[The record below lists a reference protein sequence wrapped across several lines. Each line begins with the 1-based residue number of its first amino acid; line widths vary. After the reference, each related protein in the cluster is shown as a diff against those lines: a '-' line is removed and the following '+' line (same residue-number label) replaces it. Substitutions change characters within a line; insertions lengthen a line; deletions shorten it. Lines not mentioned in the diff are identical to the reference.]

1 MNEPARSVELVVVSD
16 IHLGTFGCQA
26 NAFLQYLRSIR
37 PRTLVL
43 NGDIFD
49 GWQFSSRY
57 WPLTHMQVIEHLVK
71 WASDGVRMYYVTGNH
86 DEAMRRFVG
95 ARLGSCEI
103 VNQVELTL
111 QGQRAW
117 FFHGD
122 VFDVSMR
129 HSRWIAKMG
138 ANGYGFLIL
147 ANRLVNVFAKRMGRQ
162 IFLSKSVK
170 NRVKNAVKAKNNFEQ
185 SAADVA
191 AARGYRYVVCGH
203 IHKPEIRDITTE
215 NGRVTYL
222 NSGDWVESL
231 TALEYEAGQWHI
243 YRHVTK
249 DNQLSSPKDEVISL
263 TNLELFNRLRKEFS
277 I

>member
-1 MNEPARSVELVVVSD
+1 MNAPKRPVEVVVVSD
-16 IHLGTFGCQA
+16 VHLGTFGCQA
-26 NAFLQYLRSIR
+26 DALLQYLRGIQ
-37 PRTLVL
+37 PRTLIL

-49 GWQFSSRY
+49 GWQFSRRY
-57 WPLTHMQVIEHLVK
+57 WPQAHMQVIEHLIK
-71 WASDGVRMYYVTGNH
+71 WASDGVCMYYVTGNH

-103 VNQVELTL
+103 VNQVSLTL
-111 QGQRAW
+111 QGRQAW

-147 ANRLVNVFAKRMGRQ
+147 ANRFINVFAKMMGRQ
-162 IFLSKSVK
+162 VFLSKSIK
-170 NRVKNAVKAKNNFEQ
+170 NRVKTAVKAKNNFEQ

-203 IHKPEIRDITTE
+203 IHKPEIREIRTE
-215 NGRVTYL
+215 DGPVTYL
-222 NSGDWVESL
+222 NSGDWVENL
-231 TALEYEAGQWHI
+231 TALEYDSGQWRIHHHEAQAKRLGTQDAI
-243 YRHVTK
+243 
-249 DNQLSSPKDEVISL
+249 ISL
-263 TNLELFNRLRKEFS
+263 TNVELFDRMRKEFS

>member
-1 MNEPARSVELVVVSD
+1 MNESVRSVEVAVISD
-16 IHLGTFGCQA
+16 VHLGTFGCQA
-26 NAFLQYLRSIR
+26 DALLQYLRGIQ
-37 PRTLVL
+37 PRTLIL

-49 GWQFSSRY
+49 GWQFSRRY
-57 WPLTHMQVIEHLVK
+57 WPQAHMQVIEHLIK

-103 VNQVELTL
+103 VNQISLPL
-111 QGQRAW
+111 QGHRAW

-129 HSRWIAKMG
+129 QSRWIAKMG

-147 ANRLVNVFAKRMGRQ
+147 ANRFVNVFARMMGRQ
-162 IFLSKSVK
+162 VFLSKSIK

-185 SAADVA
+185 LAADVA

-203 IHKPEIRDITTE
+203 IHKPEIREIATE
-215 NGRVTYL
+215 DGLVIYL
-222 NSGDWVESL
+222 NSGDWVEHL
-231 TALEYEAGQWHI
+231 TALEYDQGQWRI
-243 YRHVTK
+243 YHHETGAQQVGDK
-249 DNQLSSPKDEVISL
+249 DKVISL
-263 TNLELFNRLRKEFS
+263 TNVDLFDRMRKEFA